1 MGAREEI
8 NVARWVARSRVN
20 GPGERFVLW
29 VQGCTLGCPGCW
41 NPDTWTTAQRTL
53 LAVDELC
60 HLVLGTAGI
69 EGVTFTGGEPF
80 QQARL
85 LARVAQRVRA
95 AGLSVMAFTGHEL
108 DELQGTAARALLAAC
123 DIVVTGR
130 FVLAERDTSL
140 LWRGSR
146 NQRIHLLGTRYDAS
160 ILRTAEPAVELHIA
174 ESGAVHATG
183 FPPDDLV
190 HALTQLGSFPDG

>member
-1 MGAREEI
+1 MARDRV
-8 NVARWVARSRVN
+8 NVARWVARSRAN

-29 VQGCTLGCPGCW
+29 VQGCTLACPGCW
-41 NPDTWTTAQRTL
+41 NPDTWTMAPRTL
-53 LAVDELC
+53 LSADELC
-60 HLVLGTAGI
+60 DLVLGTAGI

-80 QQARL
+80 RQARL
-85 LARVAQRVRA
+85 LAPVAARLRA
-95 AGLSVMAFTGHEL
+95 AGLSVMTFTGHEL
-108 DELQGTAARALLAAC
+108 EELQSTAARALLAAC
-123 DIVVTGR
+123 DVVVTGR

-146 NQRIHLLGTRYDAS
+146 NQRIHLLGARYDAS
-160 ILRTAEPAVELHIA
+160 ILRDAEQVIELHID

-190 HALTQLGSFPDG
+190 RALARLDSLRDD